1 MGAQTS
7 AEWDW
12 LEMKTKKAKAK
23 RTALTLDEVKA
34 CQEVLHFVAALKKS
48 RKLDP
53 RRIREPMTH

>member
-1 MGAQTS
+1 
-7 AEWDW
+7 
-12 LEMKTKKAKAK
+12 MKTKKAKAK